1 MRERWSTRLVSCFR
15 FLEMRPFWLIDADS
29 CRKLKENNV
38 FTSKLEALS
47 IALIVT

>member
-1 MRERWSTRLVSCFR
+1 MEHKACFLLS
-15 FLEMRPFWLIDADS
+15 FLRNAPFWLIDADS